1 MEENHANMTLKQ
13 IRTHNLINTLIY
25 DGANLQKIIDNQNK
39 EISDLNNVIKL
50 LINDSYRIHSEL
62 LKYKIN

>member
-1 MEENHANMTLKQ
+1 MKTKISND
-13 IRTHNLINTLIY
+13 NLINTLIY

-62 LKYKIN
+62 LNTI